1 MSDHYR
7 LWRIGRGC
15 LTALLLLISLT
26 AAGAQERNIRGAAFP
41 TVRLP
46 FAVNGEQAV
55 RSLGN
60 RLPQV
65 AAWYGRSPE
74 EMRGMLK
81 RDSDLWVDPQGML
94 LYACGAEHAPP
105 VERGRA
111 RNEVSIQGYFPP
123 DQTFQLHS
131 KRGSARVIYLDF
143 NGHTTSGT
151 YWNSNFN
158 GGADIVSAP
167 FDTDGN
173 PASFSASELDVVQ
186 YVWKRVAEDFAPFD
200 VDVTTEDPGLEA
212 LRRTGSTDNAYGVR
226 VVISPTNYFLPNAG
240 GVAYVGSFTWSSDTP
255 AFVFPNKLSN
265 HEKYIAEAVSHE
277 AGHTLGLSHDGVT
290 GGAAY
295 YSGHGNWAPIM
306 GVGYSKE
313 VSQWSK
319 GEYANASNTE
329 DDLAVMQTC
338 GLSYRQDDYGNTF
351 GTARAL
357 TGTSFLLSGIIEQ
370 RSDVDL
376 FSFITGAGT
385 ITLNVTPGIRG
396 ANLDIEAKL
405 FNASGQ
411 LVAVSN
417 PAGLSASISLAV
429 PAGTYYLQID
439 GVGTGDPNTG
449 YTDYASLG
457 EYTVSGS
464 VVSAGGSQPPTAS
477 ASASPIRGD
486 APLLVAFS
494 SSGSSD
500 PDGQIVRYD
509 WNFGDG
515 SVSTA
520 AHPSHTYNAAGVYT
534 ATLTVTDNDGLS
546 ATVSVQITVQNPAN
560 QPPVASASA
569 NPLSGFAPLKVT
581 FSSAGSSDPD
591 GQIVS
596 YLWNFGNGQFST
608 SPNPTC
614 TYRKVGTYTA
624 TLTVTDNRGAKS
636 SRSLTIVVTQNPK
649 KVLFVQS
656 IAMSLDSNS
665 SGASARA
672 VVQIK
677 DISGALI
684 PDAVISASWSGLVGG
699 RRELKTNSKGEATF
713 SSTRTQRQG
722 TFTITITNVRAD
734 AYLYDSRRNR
744 ETMKSISTTRK

>member
-1 MSDHYR
+1 MSNHHR
-7 LWRIGRGC
+7 LLRSGRGWF
-15 LTALLLLISLT
+15 TALLLLVSLC
-26 AAGAQERNIRGAAFP
+26 AAGAQERNIRGASFP

-46 FAVNGEQAV
+46 FAANGVQAI

-65 AAWYGRSPE
+65 AAWYGKSPE
-74 EMRGMLK
+74 EMRGLLK
-81 RDSDLWVDPQGML
+81 RDQDLWVDPQGLL
-94 LYACGAEHAPP
+94 LYTCGDDHAPP
-105 VERGRA
+105 VGRGRGKREA
-111 RNEVSIQGYFPP
+111 AIQGYFPP

-151 YWNSNFN
+151 AWNSSFTS
-158 GGADIVSAP
+158 GADIVSAP
-167 FDTDGN
+167 FDTDSN
-173 PASFSASELDVVQ
+173 PGSFSASEMDVVQ

-212 LRRTGSTDNAYGVR
+212 LRRTSTIDNNYGVR
-226 VVISPTNYFLPNAG
+226 VVISPTNFYPNAG
-240 GVAYVGSFTWSSDTP
+240 GVAYIGSFSWSNDTP
-255 AFVFPNKLSN
+255 AFVFSNMLSN
-265 HEKYIAEAVSHE
+265 GEKYIAEAVSHE
-277 AGHTLGLSHDGVT
+277 VGHTVGLSHDGVI

-295 YSGHGNWAPIM
+295 YSGHGTWAPIM
-306 GVGYSKE
+306 GVGYYKE

-319 GEYANASNTE
+319 GEYANANNTE
-329 DDLAVMQTC
+329 DDLAVMQNY
-338 GLSYRQDDYGNTF
+338 GLSYRTDDYGNSF

-357 TGTSFLLSGIIEQ
+357 TGTSFQISGIVEQ
-370 RSDVDL
+370 RGDVDV

-411 LVAVSN
+411 QVASSN
-417 PAGLSASISLAV
+417 PTGLSASISAQV

-449 YTDYASLG
+449 YTDYGSLG
-457 EYTVSGS
+457 EYTLNGS
-464 VVSAGGSQPPTAS
+464 VVSAGGSQPPTAA
-477 ASASPIRGD
+477 ASASPTSGN
-486 APLLVAFS
+486 APLPVAFS
-494 SSGSSD
+494 SSGSAD
-500 PDGQIVRYD
+500 PDGQIVRYA

-515 SVSTA
+515 STSTA
-520 AHPSHTYNAAGVYT
+520 ANPSHTYSAAGVYT

-546 ATVSVQITVQNPAN
+546 DSASIQITVNNPAN

-569 NPLSGFAPLKVT
+569 NPLSGFAPLKVI

-591 GQIVS
+591 GQIVG
-596 YLWNFGNGQFST
+596 YLWTFGNGQSST
-608 SPNPTC
+608 SPHPTC

-656 IAMSLDSNS
+656 ITMSLNTSS
-665 SGASARA
+665 SGVSAKA
-672 VVQIK
+672 VVQIR

-684 PDAVISASWSGLVGG
+684 PNAVISASWSGLVGSKG
-699 RRELKTNSKGEATF
+699 ELKTNSKGEATF
-713 SSTRTQRQG
+713 QSARSSRQG
-722 TFTITITNVRAD
+722 TFTLTVTNVRAD
-734 AYLYDSRRNR
+734 SYLYDPKRNR
-744 ETMKSISTTRK
+744 ETKKSISTTRK

>member
-1 MSDHYR
+1 MVP
-7 LWRIGRGC
+7 
-15 LTALLLLISLT
+15 LLLLSLC

-46 FAVNGEQAV
+46 FAANGAQAV

-65 AAWYGRSPE
+65 AAWYGKTPE
-74 EMRGMLK
+74 EMRSLLQ
-81 RDSDLWVDPQGML
+81 RDSDLWVDPQGRL
-94 LYACGAEHAPP
+94 LYACGADHAPP
-105 VERGRA
+105 IERGKGQKEA
-111 RNEVSIQGYFPP
+111 RIQGYFPP

-131 KRGSARVIYLDF
+131 KRGSSRVIYLDF

-151 YWNSNFN
+151 HWNSSFN

-173 PASFSASELDVVQ
+173 PSSFSASELDVVQ

-212 LRRTGSTDNAYGVR
+212 LRRASASDNAYGVR
-226 VVISPTNYFLPNAG
+226 VVISPTNFYPNAG
-240 GVAYVGSFTWSSDTP
+240 GVAYIGSFNWNSDTP
-255 AFVFPNKLSN
+255 AFVFSNKLGNS
-265 HEKYIAEAVSHE
+265 EKYIAEAASHE
-277 AGHTLGLSHDGVT
+277 TGHTLGLSHDGVT

-295 YSGHGNWAPIM
+295 YSGHGTWAPIM

-319 GEYANASNTE
+319 GEYANANNTE
-329 DDLAVMQTC
+329 DDLAVMQTY
-338 GLSYRQDDYGNTF
+338 GLIYRQDDYGNALA
-351 GTARAL
+351 TARAL
-357 TGTSFLLSGIIEQ
+357 TGTSFRISGIIEQ
-370 RSDVDL
+370 RGDVDL

-411 LVAVSN
+411 QIAVSN
-417 PAGLSASISLAV
+417 PAGLSASISLVV

-449 YTDYASLG
+449 YTDYGSLG
-457 EYTVSGS
+457 EYTLHGS

-477 ASASPIRGD
+477 ASATPNSGD
-486 APLLVAFS
+486 APLRVSFS
-494 SSGSSD
+494 SSGSFD
-500 PDGQIVRYD
+500 PDGQIVFYA

-515 SVSTA
+515 STSTA
-520 AHPSHTYNAAGVYT
+520 AQPSHTYSEPGVYT

-546 ATVSVQITVQNPAN
+546 ASDSVQITVQNPAN

-581 FSSAGSSDPD
+581 FSSAGSADPD
-591 GQIVS
+591 GQIVG
-596 YLWNFGNGQFST
+596 YLWTFGNGQSST
-608 SPNPTC
+608 SPNPTY

-624 TLTVTDNRGAKS
+624 TLTVTDNRGAQS
-636 SRSLTIVVTQNPK
+636 ARSLTIVVTQNPK
-649 KVLFVQS
+649 KVLYVQS
-656 IAMSLDSNS
+656 ITMSLNKT
-665 SGASARA
+665 SGGTSAKA
-672 VVQIK
+672 VVLIK
-677 DISGALI
+677 DIKGALI
-684 PDAVISASWSGLVGG
+684 PDAVVSAGWSGLVGG
-699 RRELKTNSKGEATF
+699 RTKIKTNRQGEATF
-713 SSTRTQRQG
+713 ISAPASRQG
-722 TFTITITNVRAD
+722 TFIITVTDVQAD
-734 AYLYDSRRNR
+734 AYLYDPKRNR
-744 ETMKSISTTRK
+744 ETKKSISTTR